1 MRCGA
6 SFKGIFGMADD
17 KRDFYE
23 VLGVQKS
30 ATEDEIK
37 KAYRQ
42 LAKKYHPDMNPG
54 DKEAERKFKEV
65 NEAYEVLSNKEKRQK
80 YDQFGHAGVD
90 PNFGAGGFGGGFGG
104 FGGGFDGFDFG
115 DIFSNFFGGATGR
128 SYSARRDVPRKG
140 ETINTSVSLTF
151 EEAAFGCEKE
161 VSINRTESCT
171 ECKGTGSA
179 NGSAPETCGVCH
191 GRGQVQ
197 TTQRT
202 PLGTFSTSTICSACR
217 GTGKVVKNP
226 CSKCSGRGVVVKSKR
241 IKVKIPAGI
250 DNGQIVSI
258 GGEGNVGSNG
268 GPKGDV
274 YVSVSVKP
282 HKIFKREGN
291 SIYIDL
297 PISFAQAALGDTIKV
312 PTIDGLVDYT
322 IAEGTQNDEIFTI
335 RGKGMPNISGRGRG
349 DQFVHVIV
357 ETPRALTQKQKEL
370 LRKFDESLTDR
381 QYQKKLSFFDVLKSI
396 KNKFNNK

>member
-1 MRCGA
+1 
-6 SFKGIFGMADD
+6 MADE

-30 ATEDEIK
+30 ATDDEIK

-42 LAKKYHPDMNPG
+42 LAKKYHPDVNPG
-54 DKEAERKFKEV
+54 DKEAEQKFKEV

-90 PNFGAGGFGGGFGG
+90 PNFGAGGFGGGFSG
-104 FGGGFDGFDFG
+104 FGGFQDFDLG

-128 SYSARRDVPRKG
+128 GASARRDVPRKG
-140 ETINTSVSLTF
+140 ETITVPVTLAF

-161 VSINRTESCT
+161 ISINRTEPCA

-179 NGSAPETCGVCH
+179 NGAAPETCGVCH

-202 PLGTFSTSTICSACR
+202 PFGTFSSATTCSACR

-226 CSKCSGRGVVVKSKR
+226 CSKCNGRGAILRAKR

-258 GGEGNVGSNG
+258 AGEGNVGSNG

-274 YVSVSVKP
+274 YVSVSVRP

-291 SIYIDL
+291 SIYMDL
-297 PISFAQAALGDTIKV
+297 PITFTQAALGDTIKV
-312 PTIDGLVDYT
+312 PTIDGPIDYK
-322 IAEGTQNDEIFTI
+322 IPEGTQNDEIFTI
-335 RGKGMPNISGRGRG
+335 KGKGMPNISGRGRG
-349 DQFVHVIV
+349 DQFVHIIV

-381 QYQKKLSFFDVLKSI
+381 QYQKKFNFREFLKNMF
-396 KNKFNNK
+396 NK